1 MSDNFASL
9 GPSLLARKG
18 GAKPAMRRQ
27 VGVLPGAGTAAQN
40 LEDLGWNDM
49 GEDVEEGATASY
61 QRPAD
66 VLQLS
71 PATSGSVDEAD
82 EPENEEELSTALETP
97 LLAQKPNVLR
107 QQQEIADRLVS
118 GRSDAAPVASLNT
131 APVSKPEQTY
141 QPVAEAAPEAE
152 AVVPAPIAEPAPPP
166 AAASRVNTARLVRN
180 ERKRRPALE
189 RGKRAAFTLRLDADR
204 HLELRLACTL
214 RGRSAQQLVTEA
226 LDQLL
231 GNMNDVASLAAQV
244 RGAD

>member
-27 VGVLPGAGTAAQN
+27 VGVLPGAGAAAQN

-49 GEDVEEGATASY
+49 GDDVEEAAPASH

-71 PATSGSVDEAD
+71 PATSGSVDEA
-82 EPENEEELSTALETP
+82 EEAEHAQELAAALDTP

-107 QQQEIADRLVS
+107 QQQEIADRLEAD
-118 GRSDAAPVASLNT
+118 R
-131 APVSKPEQTY
+131 PE
-141 QPVAEAAPEAE
+141 EDRGDAAPEAG
-152 AVVPAPIAEPAPPP
+152 AIAPAQVAEPAPVT
-166 AAASRVNTARLVRN
+166 AAAPKVNAAQLVRS
-180 ERKRRPALE
+180 ERKRRPALQ

-204 HLELRLACTL
+204 HLKLRLACTL

-231 GNMNDVASLAAQV
+231 GSMNDVDSLAAQV